1 MFSSGLQHE
10 CPKHCAVIEN
20 FVFSFRGRIK
30 SQGLT
35 LAETN
40 VPDNLKNRGGL
51 RQIFVLG
58 DARHARV
65 SGVRG
70 QRRIRDGEENRQRVE
85 RNTGDNLAV
94 GATP

>member
-1 MFSSGLQHE
+1 MFSSGVQHE
-10 CPKHCAVIEN
+10 CPKHCVVIEN
-20 FVFSFRGRIK
+20 FVLSSRGRIK

-40 VPDNLKNRGGL
+40 VPDNLKNQGGL
-51 RQIFVLG
+51 WQIFVLG

-65 SGVRG
+65 SGIRG
-70 QRRIRDGEENRQRVE
+70 QRRIRDGKENRQRVE